1 MPTIRNWMPF
11 ITTSNIYRK
20 LTILY
25 LWIHWFIFW
34 SYFYALFLLLDA
46 DVLCALQPPYAYG
59 EASITNGWHI
69 SYIFGLLSVV
79 WRPPGLEVE
88 LTLGASERHLKSEWC
103 SPAWSL
109 SSSEFAAALGE
120 MLGVRPPVRI
130 CDISEPR
137 RLVIFLKPGP
147 EQKHLQMIRL
157 NANRKSF
164 ENRA

>member
-1 MPTIRNWMPF
+1 MDADNQRVPVT
-11 ITTSNIYRK
+11 
-20 LTILY
+20 LTFPL
-25 LWIHWFIFW
+25 IHLC
-34 SYFYALFLLLDA
+34 SQFYALFLLPDA
-46 DVLCALQPPYAYG
+46 VLCVLQPPYAYG
-59 EASITNGWHI
+59 VASMTNGWQI
-69 SYIFGLLSVV
+69 SYMFDLLSVF

-88 LTLGASERHLKSEWC
+88 LTLGASERHLRSEWC

-147 EQKHLQMIRL
+147 EQKHLQMMRL
-157 NANRKSF
+157 NAKRKSF
-164 ENRA
+164 ENSA